1 MTDFII
7 TADQH
12 INLRDNTNFE
22 KARHIQF
29 FELLAK
35 ENAKNYVLS
44 GDIFER
50 AKPTLE
56 ELELFYKCV
65 SILPN
70 KVWVTDGNHEGI
82 DRILS
87 TFSFLPEVGYSY
99 VADGVIYSDKFH
111 DIYLVG
117 HRNIKYIVE
126 KVHTLKNKNNIL
138 LTHIRCTT
146 GLFKEEIKLRPIAD
160 IFDHIIM
167 GDIHYKH
174 SPFPNMHY
182 TTQPFNDKYTPEVDN
197 GYYKITLEGKLY
209 KEEYI
214 RVSLPN
220 KIKLSVKSINYKA
233 LLATLDKGNIYKIF
247 VTGTADELTD
257 LPNPPK
263 NVEVAVDLI
272 ADDIV
277 AVLDDIKLT
286 GVVDFETVLLNLTIS
301 AFDLPEEYEEIGELI
316 IKEAISD

>member
-1 MTDFII
+1 MPNFII

-12 INLRDNTNFE
+12 INLRENIAFE
-22 KARHIQF
+22 KARHLQF

-35 ENAKNYVLS
+35 ENADNYVLS

-50 AKPTLE
+50 AKPSLE

-65 SILPN
+65 SLLPN
-70 KVWVTDGNHEGI
+70 KTWVTDGNHEGI
-82 DRILS
+82 NRTLS
-87 TFSFLPEVGYSY
+87 TFDFLPEVGYTY
-99 VADGVIYSDKFH
+99 VKDDVIYSDKYN

-117 HRNIKYIVE
+117 HRNIGRIVN
-126 KVHTLKNKNNIL
+126 KVDDLKRTSKII
-138 LTHIRCTT
+138 LTHIRCST
-146 GLFKEEIKLRPIAD
+146 GLFKEEIKLKPISLL
-160 IFDHIIM
+160 FDHIIM

-197 GYYKITLEGKLY
+197 GYYKITLIGKEY

-214 RVSLPN
+214 RVDLPN
-220 KIKLSVKSINYKA
+220 KIKLSVKSSNYEA
-233 LLATLDKGNIYKIF
+233 LAATIDKSNIYKIV

-257 LPNPPK
+257 LAKEPI
-263 NVEVAVDLI
+263 NVKLEVDLI
-272 ADDIV
+272 SDDLSD
-277 AVLDDIKLT
+277 VLDEIKVT
-286 GVVDFETVLLNLTIS
+286 GVVDFETVLLNLTMA
-301 AFDLPEEYEEIGELI
+301 AFDLPDEYEELGELI